1 MFPLRRQNVR
11 LLCPSS
17 GSGARRRRPAGET
30 RRLSRPCRWRVA
42 WLLLLAGSW
51 AGACVIPPAASAP
64 ARDAVPAG
72 AEEAQVVRV
81 IDGAAIVVAR
91 QGREFTVRYLWTD
104 APAKGEP
111 LYNEATKLNQL
122 LIGNQSV
129 FLLQDGNDRDPDGR
143 LLRYVYTAD
152 GLLVNAELLRQGMA
166 RLSTLPPDARW
177 RAPLAAA
184 EQAARDQALGLW
196 R

>member
-11 LLCPSS
+11 LLRPSS
-17 GSGARRRRPAGET
+17 VSGARRRAARET
-30 RRLSRPCRWRVA
+30 QRLSLPCRLRVA
-42 WLLLLAGSW
+42 WLLLLASSW
-51 AGACVIPPAASAP
+51 AGACVIPPPAASANG
-64 ARDAVPAG
+64 AAPAG

-81 IDGAAIVVAR
+81 IDGATIVVAR

-122 LIGNQSV
+122 LIGNQPV
-129 FLLQDGNDRDPDGR
+129 FLLQAGDDRDPDGR

-152 GLLVNAELLRQGMA
+152 GLWVNAELLRQGMA
-166 RLSTLPPDARW
+166 RLSALPPDAHW
-177 RAPLAAA
+177 RATLAAA

>member
-1 MFPLRRQNVR
+1 M
-11 LLCPSS
+11 
-17 GSGARRRRPAGET
+17 
-30 RRLSRPCRWRVA
+30 
-42 WLLLLAGSW
+42 
-51 AGACVIPPAASAP
+51 PPAASAP
-64 ARDAVPAG
+64 ARGAVPAG

-166 RLSTLPPDARW
+166 RLSALPPDARW
-177 RAPLAAA
+177 RATLADA